1 MAGISIPRPP
11 APPEGAERIR
21 WVLSGAPL
29 GLLSGALHGREEPYS

>member
-11 APPEGAERIR
+11 APPEGTERIR

-29 GLLSGALHGREEPYS
+29 GLLSGALHAREEPYS